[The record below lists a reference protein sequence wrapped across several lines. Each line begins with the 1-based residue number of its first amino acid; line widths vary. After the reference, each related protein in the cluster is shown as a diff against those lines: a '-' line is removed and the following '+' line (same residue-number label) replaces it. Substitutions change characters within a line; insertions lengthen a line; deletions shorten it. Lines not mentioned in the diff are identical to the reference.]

1 MIENLQMTGNKPSL
15 SGPTFKDRE
24 RARIFMMWLAM
35 FAIFVMFGGFCSFFI
50 VSHANHSWQEFDVPK
65 SFSTSTYVLLFS
77 SITMTLGTLFTKKA
91 NRLLAT
97 IFIFSTL
104 ILGIIFTYLQWE
116 GWKELVSRGLYA
128 IDPRSGSGNN
138 SVSLFYVITALHL
151 AHVIGGLIAL
161 LVTSIR
167 SGANKYS
174 PQNYT
179 GVKLT
184 SLYWHFLDGLW
195 LYLFLFWN
203 YADQIF

>member
-1 MIENLQMTGNKPSL
+1 MTDTPDLIEKKLPSTEAT
-15 SGPTFKDRE
+15 PRDKE
-24 RARIFMMWLAM
+24 RAKLFMMWLAM
-35 FAIFVMFGGFCSFFI
+35 FAIFVMFGGFSSYFI
-50 VSHANHSWQEFDVPK
+50 VSKGQGKWLIFDIPLQ
-65 SFSTSTYVLLFS
+65 FTQSTVVLLVS
-77 SITMTLGTLFTKKA
+77 SITMVLGSLFTRKG
-91 NRLLAT
+91 NRVLST

-116 GWKELVSRGLYA
+116 GWSELVKNGLF
-128 IDPRSGSGNN
+128 PSNPKTSSGNN

-151 AHVIGGLIAL
+151 THVLGGLISL

-167 SGANKYS
+167 SAVGKYS
-174 PQNYT
+174 PQNHT

-184 SLYWHFLDGLW
+184 GMYWHFLDGLW

>member
-1 MIENLQMTGNKPSL
+1 MMNNLEMTNKKPFL
-15 SGPTFKDRE
+15 TEPTQKDRE
-24 RARIFMMWLAM
+24 RARMFMMWLAM
-35 FAIFVMFGGFCSFFI
+35 FAIFVMFGGFCSVFI
-50 VSHANHSWQEFDVPK
+50 VSHANSNWLEFDVPK
-65 SFSTSTYVLLFS
+65 SFSTSTYVILAS
-77 SITMTLGTLFTKKA
+77 SITMTLGTMFTKKA
-91 NRLLAT
+91 NRLMAT

-104 ILGIIFTYLQWE
+104 ILGIIFTYLQWQ
-116 GWKELVSRGLYA
+116 GWSELVKRGLYA
-128 IDPRSGSGNN
+128 VDPRTGTGNN

-151 AHVIGGLIAL
+151 AHVIGGLISL

-167 SGANKYS
+167 SAAKKYS

-195 LYLFLFWN
+195 VYLFLFWN